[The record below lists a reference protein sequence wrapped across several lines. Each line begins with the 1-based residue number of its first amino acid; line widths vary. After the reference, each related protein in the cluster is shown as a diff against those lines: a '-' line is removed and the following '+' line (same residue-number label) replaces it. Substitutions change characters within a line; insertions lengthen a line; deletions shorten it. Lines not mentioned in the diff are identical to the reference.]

1 LNPEA
6 ASGQMRRCPE
16 GSPDMKLMISAIAL
30 AFAAPAFA
38 QAPAAAPAEPV
49 TVIHAG
55 TLLATPG
62 RPARRQ
68 ASVIVRGRRIAEV
81 RDGYVDVPGARV
93 LDLRDSTV
101 MPGFIDMHVHLV
113 GLDDRLQRRL
123 QEPLRDYEDEAYTAV
138 HNARKTLLAGFT
150 TVRDLG
156 AEPRTILSLRDA
168 INAGQFAGP
177 TIVAAGA
184 GVAVTGGHGDVNG
197 LNRELE
203 SIRKPLATHV
213 CDGPDDCRRA
223 TREQVSEGADVIK
236 LKASGGVLSNVPG
249 GLAQQMMDDE
259 LRAVVEAAKSFGR
272 KVAAH
277 AHGVDGINAAL
288 RAGVDSIEHGT
299 FTDDETFRL
308 YKQTGAYY
316 VPTLVAPAAALA
328 DGQRGALTPAQYE
341 KAKEAAGNAEKSF
354 ARAVRE
360 GVKIAFGTDSG
371 VSPHGLNAQEF
382 SLMVRN
388 GMSPAAA
395 IRSATVDA
403 AELLGRS
410 ATIGTIEA
418 GKDADIVAVRGDP
431 VADIRLLETIGFV
444 MKHGRVHKLG
454 GERQLTD
461 VD

>member
-1 LNPEA
+1 MPLRPSLA
-6 ASGQMRRCPE
+6 ALALILAGPAIAQS
-16 GSPDMKLMISAIAL
+16 GSPAS
-30 AFAAPAFA
+30 
-38 QAPAAAPAEPV
+38 EPV

-55 TLLATPG
+55 TLMAVPG
-62 RPARRQ
+62 QAVRRN
-68 ASVIVRGRRIAEV
+68 ASVVVRGRRIAEI
-81 RDGYVDVPGARV
+81 RDGFAEVPGARV
-93 LDLRDSTV
+93 VDLRDHMV

-113 GLDDRLQRRL
+113 GLDDRLQSRL
-123 QEPLRDYEDEAYTAV
+123 QQPFRDFEDEAYTALL
-138 HNARKTLLAGFT
+138 NARKTLLAGFT

-177 TIVAAGA
+177 TIYAAGA

-197 LNRELE
+197 LNRDLE
-203 SIRKPLATHV
+203 SVLKPRARHV
-213 CDGPDDCRRA
+213 CDGADDCRRA

-259 LRAVVEAAKSFGR
+259 LRAVVLTARTFGR

-299 FTDDETFRL
+299 FTDDQTFRL

-316 VPTLVAPAAALA
+316 VPTLMAPAAALA
-328 DGQRGALTPAQYE
+328 DGRRGVLTPAQHQ
-341 KAKEAAGNAEKSF
+341 KAQEAAGNAERSF

-371 VSPHGLNAQEF
+371 VSAHGLNAQEF
-382 SLMVRN
+382 GLMVRN
-388 GMSPAAA
+388 GMAPSAA
-395 IRSATVDA
+395 IRSATVA
-403 AELLGRS
+403 AADLLGR
-410 ATIGTIEA
+410 ADTIGTIEA

-431 VADIRLLETIGFV
+431 LADIALLERIDFV

-454 GERQLTD
+454 GERQLTG

>member
-1 LNPEA
+1 
-6 ASGQMRRCPE
+6 
-16 GSPDMKLMISAIAL
+16 MIARSCLTAL
-30 AFAAPAFA
+30 ALALAAPVVA
-38 QAPAAAPAEPV
+38 QPANPAAAPQEPV

-55 TLLATPG
+55 TLLAVPG
-62 RPARRQ
+62 QAPRRD
-68 ASVIVRGRRIAEV
+68 ASIVVRGRRIAEV
-81 RDGYVDVPGARV
+81 RDGFVDVPGARIV
-93 LDLRDSTV
+93 DLRDSVV
-101 MPGFIDMHVHLV
+101 MPGFIDMHVHLI
-113 GLDDRLQRRL
+113 GMDDRLQRRL
-123 QEPLRDYEDEAYTAV
+123 QEPFRDYEDEAYTGV

-156 AEPRTILSLRDA
+156 GEPRTILSLRDA

-177 TIVAAGA
+177 TIVAAA
-184 GVAVTGGHGDVNG
+184 SGVAVTGGHGDVNG

-203 SIRKPLATHV
+203 SSRKPLAKHV
-213 CDGPDDCRRA
+213 CDGADDCRRA
-223 TREQVSEGADVIK
+223 TREQISEGADVIK

-259 LRAVVEAAKSFGR
+259 LRAVVQTARTFGR

-308 YKQTGAYY
+308 YKQTGAWY
-316 VPTLVAPAAALA
+316 VPTLLAPVAALA
-328 DGQRGALTPAQYE
+328 DAQRGALTPAQYQ
-341 KAKEAAGNAEKSF
+341 KAQEAAGSAEKSF

-371 VSPHGLNAQEF
+371 VSRHGDNAQEF
-382 SLMVRN
+382 ALMVRN

-395 IRSATVDA
+395 IRSATVGA
-403 AELLGRS
+403 ADLLGRS
-410 ATIGTIEA
+410 DSIGTIEP

-431 VADIRLLETIGFV
+431 LANIRLLENIGFV
-444 MKHGRVHKLG
+444 MKHGRVHKLNG
-454 GERQLTD
+454 QRQLTE